1 MKQPTMGELRK
12 MEIEEMSAEQLQRFI
27 KLSRRSGIKTMNGY
41 IADFEATRKPGRFAF
56 VKEDDEDES

>member
-27 KLSRRSGIKTMNGY
+27 KLSRRSGIKTMNETKSKKG
-41 IADFEATRKPGRFAF
+41 
-56 VKEDDEDES
+56 